1 MDLLEYQA
9 KELFKEVGIPI
20 LPSQQ
25 INEIRDLKQLHI
37 PYPVVLKSQVRVG
50 GRGRAGGVR
59 FVENTIDAIAAAR
72 TIFNLP
78 IMGQYPE
85 VLLAESRYDA
95 EMEFFLAVVLDY
107 HLQRPVLL
115 GSSAGGIHI
124 ELLLEKM
131 QKVVVEDEF
140 SPFYARRL
148 AIAMGLKGILI
159 QSVSLIIEK
168 MYYLFHNKDLDLIEI
183 NPLGISAKGEVMAL
197 DGKISANDYAL
208 KRHPELLSLLSTHSN
223 KFDSDQGLNQNIIAV
238 SDTSLIPQPQQL
250 DWYDETGNIAI
261 ICNNMSLGISTW
273 DLLIKHEYKVNCCW
287 LVGENHQE
295 NLVPSSFI
303 KEQLQQVIHKLIK
316 VPSLQVIFINI
327 LSSPHVSTLIGKTLA
342 EYFTPPK
349 TQTQEEK
356 PPKPNPST
364 HFPQIIVRV
373 FGGQLQSYQDYLIN
387 LPIVWTE
394 DREEAVNLIS
404 LPEIAHN

>member
-9 KELFKEVGIPI
+9 KELFQEVGIPV
-20 LPSQQ
+20 LPSQR
-25 INEIRDLKQLHI
+25 INDTRDLKQLQI

-78 IMGQYPE
+78 IMGQYPQ
-85 VLLAESRYDA
+85 VLLAESRYNA

-107 HLQRPVLL
+107 DLQCPVLL

-148 AIAMGLKGILI
+148 AIAMGLKGSLI
-159 QSVSLIIEK
+159 QSVSAIIEK
-168 MYYLFHNKDLDLIEI
+168 MYHLFQAKDLDLIEI
-183 NPLGISAKGEVMAL
+183 NPLGISKKGEVMAL
-197 DGKISANDYAL
+197 DGKISINDYAL
-208 KRHPELLSLLSTHSN
+208 SRHPEILPLITPPSS
-223 KFDSDQGLNQNIIAV
+223 KINQV
-238 SDTSLIPQPQQL
+238 SEAQNIPQPQQL
-250 DWYDETGNIAI
+250 EWHDETGNIAI
-261 ICNNMSLGISTW
+261 ICNNMSLGVSTW
-273 DLLIKHEYKVNCCW
+273 DLLIQNQYKANCCW
-287 LVGENHQE
+287 IIGENYQE
-295 NLVPSSFI
+295 NLIPTSFF

-316 VPSLQVIFINI
+316 IPSLQVIFINI
-327 LSSPHVSTLIGKTLA
+327 LSSPSVSTLIGKTLA
-342 EYFTPPK
+342 EYFTSPK
-349 TQTQEEK
+349 NQGEK
-356 PPKPNPST
+356 PLKPSSSI
-364 HFPQIIVRV
+364 HFPQIIIRV
-373 FGGQLQSYQDYLIN
+373 FGGQLQPYQEHLIN

-394 DREEAVNLIS
+394 DLEEAVKLIT
-404 LPEIAHN
+404 LPDNY

>member
-9 KELFKEVGIPI
+9 KELFQEVGIPV
-20 LPSQQ
+20 LPSQR
-25 INEIRDLKQLHI
+25 INDTRDLKQLQI

-78 IMGQYPE
+78 IMGQYPQ

-95 EMEFFLAVVLDY
+95 EMEFFLAIVLDY
-107 HLQRPVLL
+107 HLQCPVLL

-148 AIAMGLKGILI
+148 AIAMGLKGSLI
-159 QSVSLIIEK
+159 QSVSAIIEK
-168 MYYLFHNKDLDLIEI
+168 MYHLFETKDLDLIEI
-183 NPLGISAKGEVMAL
+183 NPLGISEKGEVMAL
-197 DGKISANDYAL
+197 DGKISINDYAFS
-208 KRHPELLSLLSTHSN
+208 RHPEILPLIAPQSPTI
-223 KFDSDQGLNQNIIAV
+223 NQN
-238 SDTSLIPQPQQL
+238 SEPQNIPQPQQL
-250 DWYDETGNIAI
+250 EWHDETGNIAI

-273 DLLIKHEYKVNCCW
+273 DLLMQHQYKANCCW
-287 LVGENHQE
+287 LIGENYQE
-295 NLVPSSFI
+295 NLVPSSFL

-316 VPSLQVIFINI
+316 IPSLQVILINI
-327 LSSPHVSTLIGKTLA
+327 LSSPSVSTLIGKTLA

-349 TQTQEEK
+349 NQGEK
-356 PPKPNPST
+356 PLKPSSNI

-373 FGGQLQSYQDYLIN
+373 FGGQLQPYQEHLIN

-394 DREEAVNLIS
+394 DIEEVVKLIAFTES
-404 LPEIAHN
+404 Y